1 MRILPILLV
10 LAAPA
15 SAAAP
20 QTKIKIGYDVYAHGL
35 QVASFDAN
43 YDIAEGGYS
52 IAVAYRTTGL
62 IGAVVSGRQLSVA
75 QGAWQGQRAAP
86 LHVSGDG
93 FWRGEPHKLAMDY
106 EHGDPVIRD
115 LEPPNEP
122 DREPVPPEMQ
132 ARTIDS
138 LSAMMLLVR
147 NVAESG
153 RCDADVTTFDGR
165 RAVRVTARTVGTEAL
180 EETSRSTFSGP
191 AIRCDFEGQL
201 LAGGLRDGG
210 ADAKRPKHGSAWF
223 ATAVAGQP
231 PVPVRVTFETSWF
244 GDATMYVTKA
254 AAQGDGLATR

>member
-1 MRILPILLV
+1 MRILPLLLV

-20 QTKIKIGYDVYAHGL
+20 KTNIRIGYDVYAHGL

-52 IAVAYRTTGL
+52 VAVAYRTTGL
-62 IGAVVSGRQLSVA
+62 IGAMFGGHQLSVA
-75 QGAWQGQRAAP
+75 QGAWQGTRALP

-93 FWRGEPHKLAMDY
+93 FWRGEPHKLEIDY

-122 DREPVPPEMQ
+122 EREPVPPELQ

-147 NVAESG
+147 NVAETG

-165 RAVRVTARTVGTEAL
+165 RAVRVTARTIGPEAL
-180 EETSRSTFSGP
+180 EPTSRSTFAGP
-191 AIRCDFEGQL
+191 TMRCDFEGTL
-201 LAGGLRDGG
+201 LAGGLRDDQ
-210 ADAKRPKHGSAWF
+210 AAAKRPKHGSAWF
-223 ATAVAGQP
+223 APAVAGQP

-254 AAQGDGLATR
+254 TAQGDGVAAR